1 MSRGGARVNPGPTP
15 DPGAFRRD
23 RPADKE
29 SWTMLPSE
37 GRKGNAPAWPLAKW
51 RDMEKS
57 KPADEQDGAS
67 ARKIDDRELMI
78 WRQIWKTPQATQW
91 ARMGWTYDVGLYVR
105 MMVGGETGNM
115 KAAQEA
121 RFWSDRLGLT
131 QASMLRNRW
140 KIMTDE
146 VGEKR
151 QATRAAAKPPSSR
164 DRFHVVRSG
173 VGT

>member
-1 MSRGGARVNPGPTP
+1 
-15 DPGAFRRD
+15 
-23 RPADKE
+23 
-29 SWTMLPSE
+29 MLPSE

-57 KPADEQDGAS
+57 KPADEQDAAG
-67 ARKIDDRELMI
+67 ARKIDDRELVI

-91 ARMGWTYDVGLYVR
+91 DRLMWKHDVAMYVR

-131 QASMLRNRW
+131 PPSMLRNRW
-140 KIMTDE
+140 KIVTDE
-146 VGEKR
+146 VAAKR
-151 QATRAAAKPPSSR
+151 QATKAAPKAPSSR

-173 VGT
+173 VGG